1 MIQSD
6 IIKIGRI
13 LFKLRNIELI
23 SEKPP
28 PNASVDPKKQK
39 ENIEIT
45 SDAQI
50 PGKLC
55 KICLSGSESTD
66 NPLVSPC
73 KCDGSMKFVHF
84 ECLQK
89 WAWNKINLIRKIN
102 VQIINLEEVKCE
114 LCLSEIEGY
123 FSKITNKKQNIWNS
137 K

>member
-13 LFKLRNIELI
+13 LFKLRNIEFI
-23 SEKPP
+23 SEKSLAIALPD
-28 PNASVDPKKQK
+28 AKKPK

-45 SDAQI
+45 SEAQI
-50 PGKLC
+50 PGKMC

-66 NPLVSPC
+66 NPLISPC

-102 VQIINLEEVKCE
+102 VQIINLEEVNCE
-114 LCLSEIEGY
+114 LCLSEIEGFKNY
-123 FSKITNKKQNIWNS
+123 GIYH
-137 K
+137 